1 MPAKWPEY
9 LPGHYYHI
17 YNRGAHRI
25 SIFREDDNYIFVL
38 RKMKD
43 YCRSLSLTPIAY
55 CLLPNHYHYLIC
67 QDGELPAGLLPQ
79 RVFNSYSKA
88 YNKRYEHSGT
98 LFEGNYRVILIEQ
111 EAYLLHLCR
120 YIHANPVIHG
130 LVADVADWPYSN
142 YLEWIGEREGTL
154 VDRDF
159 VRTHFPTANSYRE
172 FVSAYLADRRLPKEL
187 ETYLRAW
194 EIGE

>member
-1 MPAKWPEY
+1 MPSKRSEY
-9 LPGHYYHI
+9 VPGHYYHI
-17 YNRGAHRI
+17 YNRGAHHV
-25 SIFREDDNYIFVL
+25 SIFREEDNYLFVL
-38 RKMKD
+38 RKMK
-43 YCRSLSLTPIAY
+43 TY
-55 CLLPNHYHYLIC
+55 CLLPNHYHFLIR
-67 QDGELPAGLLPQ
+67 QEGDHPAGLLPQ

-98 LFEGNYRVILIEQ
+98 LFEGNYQVKSVEQ
-111 EAYLLHLCR
+111 DGYLLHLCR

-130 LVADVADWPYSN
+130 LVEGVADWPYCN

-159 VRTHFPTANSYRE
+159 VQAHFPTADGYRT
-172 FVSAYLADRRLPKEL
+172 FVSEYLAERKLPQEM

-194 EIGE
+194 EG